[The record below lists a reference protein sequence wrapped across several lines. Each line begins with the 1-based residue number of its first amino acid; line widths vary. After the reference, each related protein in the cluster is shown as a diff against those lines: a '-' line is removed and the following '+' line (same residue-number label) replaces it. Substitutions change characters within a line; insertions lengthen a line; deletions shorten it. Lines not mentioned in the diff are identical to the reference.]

1 MSAAGSRRNM
11 PAVSVV
17 YDNACETCDAK
28 GPSDPIVSLDGEDG
42 RTFICA
48 ECAKMAV
55 AVLRALGLTS

>member
-1 MSAAGSRRNM
+1 M